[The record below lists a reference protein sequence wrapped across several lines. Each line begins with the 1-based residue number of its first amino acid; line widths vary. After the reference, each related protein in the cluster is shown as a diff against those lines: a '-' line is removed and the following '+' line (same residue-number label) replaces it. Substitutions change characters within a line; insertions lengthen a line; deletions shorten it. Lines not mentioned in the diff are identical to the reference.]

1 MKTRKSVVILL
12 LSILAALRFF
22 PTQAMAAD
30 RMDPGQ
36 EVSLTLSYLDEGI
49 PLAGAEF
56 DLHLIATVDDY
67 GELTISETFRQ
78 FNVDIRGENDD
89 AWKALASTL
98 EGFVLRDK
106 ITPVDSGSTN
116 EQGTL
121 VFPRQGGRLA
131 WGLYLVQGHRHIQGG
146 YVYDAA
152 PFVVMLPSWDREVNE
167 WVYDVTVNPKYSS
180 QPESD
185 DRITRKVLK
194 VWKDEGNEKSRPE
207 EVIVQLLQDG
217 AVYDTVA
224 LNAANN
230 WRYTWENLDGNSR
243 WTMVEKEMDDYTVT
257 VTREGVTFVVTN
269 TYTGDIPAAPPGKPA
284 EPKLPQTGQLWW
296 PVPFLLAVGIL
307 LVLIGLICRRGI
319 ENEER

>member
-1 MKTRKSVVILL
+1 
-12 LSILAALRFF
+12 
-22 PTQAMAAD
+22 
-30 RMDPGQ
+30 
-36 EVSLTLSYLDEGI
+36 
-49 PLAGAEF
+49 
-56 DLHLIATVDDY
+56 
-67 GELTISETFRQ
+67 
-78 FNVDIRGENDD
+78 
-89 AWKALASTL
+89 
-98 EGFVLRDK
+98 
-106 ITPVDSGSTN
+106 
-116 EQGTL
+116 
-121 VFPRQGGRLA
+121 
-131 WGLYLVQGHRHIQGG
+131 
-146 YVYDAA
+146 
-152 PFVVMLPSWDREVNE
+152 MLPSWDREANG

-269 TYTGDIPAAPPGKPA
+269 TYTGDTPAAPPGKPA

-296 PVPFLLAVGIL
+296 PVPVLLAVGLL